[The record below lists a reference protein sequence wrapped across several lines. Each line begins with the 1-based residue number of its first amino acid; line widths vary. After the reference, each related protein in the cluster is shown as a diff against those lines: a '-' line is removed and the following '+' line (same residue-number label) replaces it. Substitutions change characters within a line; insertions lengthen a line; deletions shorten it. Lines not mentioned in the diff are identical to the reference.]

1 MPQLDFSTFAPQIV
15 WLVITFVALY
25 FLMSK
30 VALPRIS
37 VVLENRRDRIASDLD
52 EAQRLRAETEEVIQV
67 YEAELAEARAKAHGI
82 AAETREKL
90 NAEIAVEQASVDEKI
105 DARMAEAEAKI
116 TAMKDQAMG
125 EVNAAAA
132 DTAEAIIRALV
143 GGRPAKAEV
152 AKAVAAVRS
161 N

>member
-25 FLMSK
+25 FLMSR
-30 VALPRIS
+30 VALPRIA

-52 EAQRLRAETEEVIQV
+52 EAQRLRAETEEVIQI
-67 YEAELAEARAKAHGI
+67 YEAELAEARARAHGI

-90 NAEIAVEQASVDEKI
+90 NAKIAVEQARIDQQI
-105 DARMAEAEAKI
+105 DARMAEAEVKI

-132 DTAEAIIRALV
+132 DTADAIIRLLV
-143 GGRPAKAEV
+143 GGRPGKTEI
-152 AKAVAAVRS
+152 AKAVAAARG

>member
-1 MPQLDFSTFAPQIV
+1 MPQLDFSTFAPQLV
-15 WLVITFVALY
+15 WLVISFVSLY

-30 VALPRIS
+30 VALPRIA
-37 VVLENRRDRIASDLD
+37 VVLENRRDRIANDLD
-52 EAQRLRAETEEVIQV
+52 EAQRLREETEDVIQK

-90 NAEIAVEQASVDEKI
+90 NAEIALEQAKIDEKI

-116 TAMKDQAMG
+116 AAMKDQAMG
-125 EVNAAAA
+125 EVNKAAA
-132 DTAEAIIRALV
+132 DTAEAVIRLLV
-143 GGRPAKAEV
+143 GGRPAKATI
-152 AKAVAAVRS
+152 AKAVSAARG

>member
-37 VVLENRRDRIASDLD
+37 VVLENRRDRIANDLD

-105 DARMAEAEAKI
+105 DARIAEAEAKI

>member
-37 VVLENRRDRIASDLD
+37 VVLENRRDRIANDLD
-52 EAQRLRAETEEVIQV
+52 EAQRLRAETENVIQV

-90 NAEIAVEQASVDEKI
+90 NAEIAVEQAKIDEKI

-132 DTAEAIIRALV
+132 DTADAIIRSLV
-143 GGRPAKAEV
+143 GGRPAKAEI
-152 AKAVAAVRS
+152 ARAVAAARGQ
-161 N
+161 